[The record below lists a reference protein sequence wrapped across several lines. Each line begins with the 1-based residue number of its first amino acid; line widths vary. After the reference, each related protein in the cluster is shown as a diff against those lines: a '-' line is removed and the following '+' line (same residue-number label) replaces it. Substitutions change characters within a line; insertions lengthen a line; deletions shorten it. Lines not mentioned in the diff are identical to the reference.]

1 MKAIFEVE
9 FDPHVMANEDDVNE
23 IGGWTETMQWLY
35 LNNGFG
41 IFDEEIKLVK
51 VEERDD
57 ERIKELKR

>member
-9 FDPHVMANEDDVNE
+9 FDPHLMANEDDVNE

-35 LNNGFG
+35 LNNGFS

-51 VEERDD
+51 VEEG
-57 ERIKELKR
+57 K

>member
-9 FDPHVMANEDDVNE
+9 FNPDVMADDDEVNE

-41 IFDEEIKLVK
+41 IFDKELKLVR

-57 ERIKELKR
+57 D